1 MAKINKSQLIKLQS
15 KYVTDDAIGKL
26 YGISRQ
32 AVHQL
37 RNAYGIP
44 PVEEKHKAAIPKL
57 SSYTK
62 GHVLRQNSA
71 KIQTVDI
78 PNLSDHPRRAIIRPL
93 ACPLLVHA
101 PADKIDCRGFIGA
114 PLRGDKSA
122 SGR

>member
-44 PVEEKHKAAIPKL
+44 PIEEKHKARNTEIVKLYKKGMSCVKIAQKYKL
-57 SSYTK
+57 SIS
-62 GHVLRQNSA
+62 
-71 KIQTVDI
+71 QTY
-78 PNLSDHPRRAIIRPL
+78 RIIR
-93 ACPLLVHA
+93 
-101 PADKIDCRGFIGA
+101 DEQ
-114 PLRGDKSA
+114 
-122 SGR
+122 